1 MSIFQE
7 SALPIMHCQHVKG
20 YSFVLENF
28 SFLPHMLQEQ
38 DIDHWFLIFRSILIF
53 AAAAIP
59 SRQAQQTIYQIHAH
73 LYSSLIEI
81 SFAK

>member
-1 MSIFQE
+1 
-7 SALPIMHCQHVKG
+7 
-20 YSFVLENF
+20 
-28 SFLPHMLQEQ
+28 MLQEQ